1 MVTKEGLKLVLKI
14 LMLLMERRMPYAIK
28 RSVSAHQRCCSFI
41 EHREFSNGKHKQTRR
56 RMERF
61 PTLPNHTCTLRLWVI
76 WGTDSR
82 VTRSLEEFSISLFFP
97 FFLWQYLMVT
107 TKGLLHKENFGILKI
122 HSLGWKKKTKMG
134 KKWSSGGT
142 SWLLVRELL
151 LGI

>member
-1 MVTKEGLKLVLKI
+1 MVTKGGLKLVLKI

-61 PTLPNHTCTLRLWVI
+61 PTLPNHTCTLTCIKPTMFGLWVI

-82 VTRSLEEFSISLFFP
+82 VTRSLEEFSRFLFFP

-107 TKGLLHKENFGILKI
+107 SKGLLHKENFGILKI
-122 HSLGWKKKTKMG
+122 HSLG
-134 KKWSSGGT
+134 
-142 SWLLVRELL
+142 
-151 LGI
+151 